1 MNTICNQGDQRRY
14 DTVSEDLEESAYKLL
29 QSSLT
34 KMDSAR
40 CSLGAASRTPLCV
53 THVHQPRV
61 PPHPAQLGAGGVSTV
76 SE

>member
-14 DTVSEDLEESAYKLL
+14 DTINEDLEESVYKLL
-29 QSSLT
+29 QSSLM
-34 KMDSAR
+34 KMDLAC
-40 CSLGAASRTPLCV
+40 CSLGAASCTPLCV
-53 THVHQPRV
+53 THMRQPRV